1 MLAPRFLPRPVLLAA
16 CAAWLL
22 IPSIEARANDSMAS
36 LAAGGIRLT
45 RTDAISMKSEDLY
58 ISARKVR
65 VRYLFHHETPDPVT
79 ALMAFP
85 MPLIPIN
92 NLDENFGF
100 PDRIA
105 DPVNLMNF
113 RVWADGRPITPQ
125 RQVRALVN
133 GLDKTAILKKYAIP
147 PSNLGGDFEAFEK
160 RLTSLPPAARAE
172 LERNK
177 LASYWK
183 DPDTGKLSVTY
194 HWDLEVIFH
203 WSQPFPK
210 GRDVTIAHEYTPITG
225 AFFYGQPEEP
235 WVHKTY
241 CTNRAF
247 RNAAARKL
255 RAKGENAMLM
265 ASTVHYILT
274 TANNWAGSIGRFHLT
289 LDKGKPQNL
298 LSTCWDGLRK
308 TSPTRFEFTARN
320 FSPKG
325 ELKVLIVQQSW
336 Q

>member
-1 MLAPRFLPRPVLLAA
+1 MLAFRVNPRPALLAA

-22 IPSIEARANDSMAS
+22 ISPIEARANDSMAV

-58 ISARKVR
+58 VSVKKVR
-65 VRYLFHHETPDPVT
+65 VRYLFHHETPQPVT

-92 NLDENFGF
+92 NLDENIGL
-100 PDRIA
+100 PDSPP
-105 DPVNLMNF
+105 DPVNLMDF
-113 RVWADGRPITPQ
+113 KVWADGRPITPQ
-125 RQVRALVN
+125 VQVRALVN

-147 PSNLGGDFEAFEK
+147 LSDQGGDPEAFEK
-160 RLTSLPPAARAE
+160 HLTSLPPAARAE
-172 LERNK
+172 LQRNK
-177 LASYWK
+177 LVSYWK
-183 DPDTGKLSVTY
+183 NPDTGGLSANY
-194 HWDLEVIFH
+194 RWDLEVIFH
-203 WSQPFPK
+203 WNQPFPK
-210 GRDVTIAHEYTPITG
+210 GRDVTITHEYRPIAG
-225 AFFYGQPEEP
+225 AFFYAQPEEP

-241 CTNRAF
+241 CTDRAF

-255 RAKGENAMLM
+255 RAKGENALLM

-298 LSTCWDGLRK
+298 LSTCWEGLRK
-308 TSPTRFEFTARN
+308 TSPTRFEFSARN
-320 FSPKG
+320 FVPKG
-325 ELKVLIVQQSW
+325 ELKMLVLQDSW
-336 Q
+336 E